1 MFSRLLNVDEALE
14 TKVRENEDGK
24 IHTPLQVFG
33 CLIERVREGEETHR
47 KIIRSE
53 RAIVND
59 EEEARRV
66 TVRVDAARELGG
78 SVEQLGKAFERLWKT
93 SVEVDDLSYSYF
105 VSC

>member
-1 MFSRLLNVDEALE
+1 MANAA
-14 TKVRENEDGK
+14 
-24 IHTPLQVFG
+24 
-33 CLIERVREGEETHR
+33 
-47 KIIRSE
+47 E

-59 EEEARRV
+59 SGEARQM